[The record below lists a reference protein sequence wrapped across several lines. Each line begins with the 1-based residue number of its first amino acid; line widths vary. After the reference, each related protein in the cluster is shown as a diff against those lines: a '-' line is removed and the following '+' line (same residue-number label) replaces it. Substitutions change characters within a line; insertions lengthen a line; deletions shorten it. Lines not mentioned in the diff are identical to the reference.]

1 MKAPPASPIRPR
13 QPDERGVMLI
23 EALIAILVFSIGI
36 LGLIG
41 LQGAA
46 AKASVDARYRSEA
59 ALLANELIGQMW
71 ASDRTQATLQANFA
85 SAAGTKFQA
94 WAWKGSIAASP
105 GTQTASGAAAG
116 TVYAKLPGAAANPP
130 TVVIAASAGTAVP
143 TSQVTITIFWT
154 VPGEGVTHQYKAIAQ
169 VGG

>member
-1 MKAPPASPIRPR
+1 
-13 QPDERGVMLI
+13 MLL
-23 EALIAILVFSIGI
+23 EALIAILIFSNGI

-46 AKASVDARYRSEA
+46 AKASVDAKFRSEA

-85 SAAGTKFQA
+85 SANGASFQA
-94 WAWKGSIAASP
+94 WAWKGATATP
-105 GTQTASGAAAG
+105 GTQTAAGAAPG
-116 TVYAKLPGAAANPP
+116 TVLAVLPGADANPP
-130 TVVIAASAGTAVP
+130 TVVIAPSVGTTLA
-143 TSQVTITIFWT
+143 TSQVTITINWT
-154 VPGEGVTHQYKAIAQ
+154 VPGEGTAHQYKAVAQ